1 MFQTIKRICL
11 HKETPIICIIL
22 AVFLFIQDGCTS
34 RVEGCLDIA
43 AANFDF
49 SADRSCE
56 DCCTYPLL
64 SISLSQ
70 KWNDRNF
77 STTDTVNLLKD
88 TNGLV
93 YKINDIKYFLSSW
106 AWLDSDLHIYTVDS
120 AEISCNDGF
129 LSYTPDII
137 LVDSRQ
143 FQYTLGTIRQS
154 PLIDSIDFKLGLL
167 TDLDCIDATSTGIP
181 PVFSSSSPLWDKLT
195 GTRASI
201 RLVLQRDTSIQTLD
215 TVYIHTLQSIRLGY
229 DLNFVTGLPTTLKVT
244 VDYAKWFSNVDVH
257 DLNSFQTSILNG
269 VIDSFSKTQ

>member
-1 MFQTIKRICL
+1 MYRTIKRIYL
-11 HKETPIICIIL
+11 YRFQL
-22 AVFLFIQDGCTS
+22 FFWFLLVGFLLIQDGCTS
-34 RVEGCLDIA
+34 RVEGCLDVA

-77 STTDTVNLLKD
+77 STADTVNTFKD
-88 TNGLV
+88 KNGLA
-93 YKINDIKYFLSSW
+93 YKINDLKYFLSSW
-106 AWLDSDLHIYTVDS
+106 SWLDSDLHRYSVDS
-120 AEISCNDGF
+120 AEISCNGGF

-154 PLIDSIDFKLGLL
+154 PLIDSVDLKLGLPV
-167 TDLDCIDATSTGIP
+167 DLDCIDATSTDIP
-181 PVFSSSSPLWDKLT
+181 PVFSSSSPLWDKRS

-201 RLVLQRDTSIQTLD
+201 RLVLQRDTSVQTLD
-215 TVYIHTLQSIRLGY
+215 TLYIHTLQDIGLRY
-229 DLNFVTGLPTTLKVT
+229 DFGFSAGIPTTIKLT
-244 VDYAKWFSNVDVH
+244 VDYAKWFSNADIF
-257 DLNSFQTSILNG
+257 DLNSFQTSIESG
-269 VIDSFSKTQ
+269 VKNSYYKSN